1 MVIRLYTSEFVYF
14 VLHEL
19 QMAVAVICFG
29 KTNSCFNPNHLNLSF
44 HNTDSAT
51 LLILNMKGLQKRS
64 SRTNNINIDVKTA
77 TNVKQDKNI

>member
-1 MVIRLYTSEFVYF
+1 MVIRLYTSEVVYF
-14 VLHEL
+14 FLHEL
-19 QMAVAVICFG
+19 QMAVAVFCLG
-29 KTNSCFNPNHLNLSF
+29 KTNSCFNPNHLHLSF
-44 HNTDSAT
+44 NNTDSAT